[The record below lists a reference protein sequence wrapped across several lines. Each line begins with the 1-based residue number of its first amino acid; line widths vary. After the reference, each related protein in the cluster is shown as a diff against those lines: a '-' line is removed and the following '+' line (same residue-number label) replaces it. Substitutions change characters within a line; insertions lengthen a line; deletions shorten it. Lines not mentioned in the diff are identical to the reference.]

1 MKKTIALA
9 LSIVLVL
16 VLLLCVAQA
25 EEYPRFV
32 TIQEWLDAKGE
43 CGDCMLVLKIMEELN
58 PVVALAADETGTVNL
73 YSGANE
79 ESSFVLFMDDETG
92 SKVGYVLV
100 IANPKYNSFEGN
112 IEMAEWT
119 LLRILPILECEQI
132 NQQAEF

>member
-16 VLLLCVAQA
+16 VSLLCVAQA
-25 EEYPRFV
+25 EESPRFV
-32 TIQEWLDAKGE
+32 TVQEWLDAKGE
-43 CGDCMLVLKIMEELN
+43 CGDCMLVLKIMQELN

-73 YSGANE
+73 FSGANE
-79 ESSFVLFMDDETG
+79 ESSFVLFMGDEAG

-100 IANPKYNSFEGN
+100 IANPKYNPFEGN

-119 LLRILPILECEQI
+119 LLRILPVLE
-132 NQQAEF
+132 